1 MKFYYLSIIILLT
14 VSCSNEL
21 AEKPH
26 AGGTPIG
33 IGEISTRADGTPTW
47 VWLQNDQL
55 TATVNGLTAVYT
67 RTGSGGWTCGNTG
80 FTKEALGTVAAND
93 IALTFGTQALITDQT
108 SPESYR
114 LADYMTG
121 NGSLDFLTIDGTLS
135 HRYTDLVIEIT
146 EGNGW
151 TEGQFASTM
160 ADASELTVNV
170 SNPAGRVSACHNA
183 ATFRAIIPPAN
194 LPKGTGV
201 SLATLTL
208 GSGSGTPA
216 SLKGQT
222 ATITYNNTN
231 NEADLEGK
239 RLTLTVSLDISLDVT
254 ITVTGITIADF
265 YYQPVGST
273 FTPD

>member
-80 FTKEALGTVAAND
+80 FTKEALGTVAANG

-135 HRYTDLVIEIT
+135 HRYTDLVIKIT

-170 SNPAGRVSACHNA
+170 SNPAGYPPVIMRLLSGPSFPPPICRKARACHWQPSPWAQA
-183 ATFRAIIPPAN
+183 AERLPP
-194 LPKGTGV
+194 
-201 SLATLTL
+201 
-208 GSGSGTPA
+208 
-216 SLKGQT
+216 
-222 ATITYNNTN
+222 
-231 NEADLEGK
+231 
-239 RLTLTVSLDISLDVT
+239 
-254 ITVTGITIADF
+254 
-265 YYQPVGST
+265 
-273 FTPD
+273 